1 MPNFGACR
9 CGTRWR
15 QVGNQT
21 GHCGGCHRTF
31 ASLDAF
37 DSHQRIVSG
46 KNVCLDP
53 ATLMRGGENRFRTFT
68 DPLGA
73 TIWRSARE
81 QPADAWPARTPNPS
95 AAPPDQLR
103 TGPGGTPGAEHI
115 PDAPNGVTLR

>member
-1 MPNFGACR
+1 MPNFGTCR

-15 QVGNQT
+15 QIGNKT
-21 GHCGGCHRTF
+21 HCGGCHRTF

-81 QPADAWPARTPNPS
+81 QPADAWPARTPNPAANPS
-95 AAPPDQLR
+95 AEAR
-103 TGPGGTPGAEHI
+103 TGAVGTPE
-115 PDAPNGVTLR
+115 PDGLPDPAKGPVL